1 VSLEG
6 SLPRLLAALAVG
18 VSALAG
24 CERSPRPSNPSYM
37 PRPDQPA
44 PRAPE
49 TFRVRF
55 ETSRGPFVVEAH
67 RNWSP
72 HGVDRFYQLVSSG
85 FYDGVRFFR
94 VIPGFVAQFGIH
106 GDPTVAA
113 AWENMVIPD
122 DSVVQSNTRGT
133 ISFAT
138 AGPNTRTTQLFINY
152 RDNLALDRM
161 GFSPI
166 ATVIEGMN
174 VVDSLYGG
182 YGDGPPDGRGPDQGR
197 ITREGNRYLEREFP
211 KLDFIRT
218 ARIVDEPR
226 RP

>member
-1 VSLEG
+1 MRLEA
-6 SLPRLLAALAVG
+6 SLPRLLAVVAVG

-24 CERSPRPSNPSYM
+24 CERSPRQSNPSYM

-67 RNWSP
+67 RSWSP

-122 DSVVQSNTRGT
+122 DSVVQSNIRGT

-152 RDNLALDRM
+152 RDNVALDRM

-218 ARIVDEPR
+218 ARVVDEPR

>member
-1 VSLEG
+1 
-6 SLPRLLAALAVG
+6 
-18 VSALAG
+18 
-24 CERSPRPSNPSYM
+24 M

-67 RNWSP
+67 RSWSP

-106 GDPTVAA
+106 GDPAVAA

-122 DSVVQSNTRGT
+122 DSVVQSNIRGT

-152 RDNLALDRM
+152 RDNVALDRI

-166 ATVIEGMN
+166 ATVIEGMD

>member
-1 VSLEG
+1 MSLEA
-6 SLPRLLAALAVG
+6 SLPRLLAVVAVG

-24 CERSPRPSNPSYM
+24 CERSPRQSNPSYM

-67 RNWSP
+67 RSWSP

-106 GDPTVAA
+106 GDPAVAA

-122 DSVVQSNTRGT
+122 DSVVQSNIRGT

-152 RDNLALDRM
+152 RDNVALDRI

-166 ATVIEGMN
+166 ATVIEGMD